1 MIIKTDDYII
11 DSSLLNKIII
21 SGSMRLPSPLS
32 YDQPFSLIKKAL
44 NESTD
49 ILNINLT
56 ELEYLNSSGITSLAR
71 IIIQARKDNK
81 SLKLII
87 NKNIPWQNKTLSS
100 LQNLWEK
107 LYIESN

>member
-1 MIIKTDDYII
+1 MWLYKY
-11 DSSLLNKIII
+11 
-21 SGSMRLPSPLS
+21 
-32 YDQPFSLIKKAL
+32 AL
-44 NESTD
+44 EESTD
-49 ILNINLT
+49 ILNIDIT

-71 IIIQARKDNK
+71 IIIQARKDDK
-81 SLKLII
+81 SIKLII